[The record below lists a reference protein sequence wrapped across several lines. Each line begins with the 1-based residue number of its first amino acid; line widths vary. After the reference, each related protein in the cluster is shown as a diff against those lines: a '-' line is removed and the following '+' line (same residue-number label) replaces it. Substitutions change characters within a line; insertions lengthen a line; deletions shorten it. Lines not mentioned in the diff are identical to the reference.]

1 MNEIQA
7 VQKQLSNPKIVE
19 KFEEILND
27 QGPAFVAGLSTLLN
41 NNELLAKAG
50 TNQIVTAALKAAAL
64 DLSLLPDLGE
74 AYVIPYEKRGKV
86 NGQWTTVGVE
96 VNLQLGYRGL
106 IKLVQNTGRVG
117 KVAGVPIYEANHV
130 KYNRIYGELSIG
142 NPEYDPDVDEP
153 SEVIGYLAY
162 YYLDGNR
169 IENYWS
175 KAKVLKHVEKFSQAW
190 DVRKN
195 EIRPKSAWGTNF
207 DSMAIKTVI
216 KDLLK
221 YAPKSQQAA
230 QVMRDDDRAD
240 RRDVTPSNETPTE
253 SPQSTVAEQAP
264 TINVP
269 EEAVQDAGQPDGQ
282 VFTPAPE
289 NATQANS
296 AASDDELPFNDDPTA
311 EFLKNL
317 GY

>member
-1 MNEIQA
+1 MANAITT
-7 VQKQLSNPKIVE
+7 VQKQLNDPKVVK
-19 KFEEILND
+19 KFEEILDD
-27 QGPAFVAGLSTLLN
+27 QGPSFVAGLSTLLN

-86 NGQWTTVGVE
+86 NGEWQTVGVD

-117 KVAGVPIYEANHV
+117 KVAGVAIYEANKV

-153 SEVIGYLAY
+153 SEVVGYLAY

-169 IENYWS
+169 IEDYWS
-175 KAKVLKHVEKFSQAW
+175 KAKVMKHVQKFSQAW
-190 DVRKN
+190 DNRKG

-207 DSMAIKTVI
+207 DAMAIKTVI

-230 QVMRDDDRAD
+230 KAILDDDRAD
-240 RRDVTPSNETPTE
+240 RRDITPANSGVVEE
-253 SPQSTVAEQAP
+253 VYDDAP
-264 TINVP
+264 VLNVP
-269 EEAVQDAGQPDGQ
+269 EEAVESVNASAKQGQGQTPEMPNEVHSDVPAQDID
-282 VFTPAPE
+282 
-289 NATQANS
+289 
-296 AASDDELPFNDDPTA
+296 FNTDPTD
-311 EFLKNL
+311 EFLQSL
-317 GY
+317 GYQG

>member
-1 MNEIQA
+1 MANAITT
-7 VQKQLSNPKIVE
+7 VQKQLNDPKVVK
-19 KFEEILND
+19 KFEEILDD
-27 QGPAFVAGLSTLLN
+27 QGPSFVAGLSTLLN

-86 NGQWTTVGVE
+86 NGEWQTVGVD

-117 KVAGVPIYEANHV
+117 KVAGVAIYEANKV

-153 SEVIGYLAY
+153 SEVVGYLAY

-169 IENYWS
+169 IEDYWS
-175 KAKVLKHVEKFSQAW
+175 KAKVMKHVQKFSQAW
-190 DVRKN
+190 DNRKG

-207 DSMAIKTVI
+207 DAMAIKTVI

-230 QVMRDDDRAD
+230 KAISDDDRAD
-240 RRDVTPSNETPTE
+240 RRDITPANSGVVEE
-253 SPQSTVAEQAP
+253 VYDDAP
-264 TINVP
+264 VLNVP
-269 EEAVQDAGQPDGQ
+269 EEAVESVNASAEQGQGQTPEMPNEAYSDAPAQDID
-282 VFTPAPE
+282 
-289 NATQANS
+289 
-296 AASDDELPFNDDPTA
+296 FNTDPTD
-311 EFLKNL
+311 EFLQSL
-317 GY
+317 GYQG

>member
-1 MNEIQA
+1 MANAITT
-7 VQKQLSNPKIVE
+7 VQKQLNDPKVVK
-19 KFEEILND
+19 KFEEILDD
-27 QGPAFVAGLSTLLN
+27 QGPSFVAGVSTLLN
-41 NNELLAKAG
+41 DNELLAKAG
-50 TNQIVTAALKAAAL
+50 TNQIITAALKAAAL

-86 NGQWTTVGVE
+86 NGEWQTVGVD

-117 KVAGVPIYEANHV
+117 KVAGVAIYEANKV

-153 SEVIGYLAY
+153 SEVVGYLAY

-169 IENYWS
+169 IEDYWS
-175 KAKVLKHVEKFSQAW
+175 KAKVMKHVQKFSQAW
-190 DVRKN
+190 DNRKG

-207 DSMAIKTVI
+207 DAMGIKTVI

-230 QVMRDDDRAD
+230 KAILDDDRAD
-240 RRDVTPSNETPTE
+240 RRDITPANSGVVEE
-253 SPQSTVAEQAP
+253 VYDDAP
-264 TINVP
+264 VLNVP
-269 EEAVQDAGQPDGQ
+269 EEAVESVSASAEQGQGQTPEMPSEAHSDAPAQDID
-282 VFTPAPE
+282 
-289 NATQANS
+289 
-296 AASDDELPFNDDPTA
+296 FNTDPTD
-311 EFLKNL
+311 EFLQSL
-317 GY
+317 GYQG

>member
-1 MNEIQA
+1 MANAITT
-7 VQKQLSNPKIVE
+7 VQKQLNDPKVVK
-19 KFEEILND
+19 KFEEILDD
-27 QGPAFVAGLSTLLN
+27 QGPSFVAGVSTLLN
-41 NNELLAKAG
+41 DNELLAKAG
-50 TNQIVTAALKAAAL
+50 TNQIITAALKAAAL

-86 NGQWTTVGVE
+86 NGEWQTVGVD

-117 KVAGVPIYEANHV
+117 KVAGVAIYEANKV

-153 SEVIGYLAY
+153 SEVVGYLAY

-169 IENYWS
+169 IEDYWS
-175 KAKVLKHVEKFSQAW
+175 KAKVMKHVQKFSQAW
-190 DVRKN
+190 DNRKG

-207 DSMAIKTVI
+207 DAMAIKTVI

-230 QVMRDDDRAD
+230 KAILDDDRAD
-240 RRDVTPSNETPTE
+240 RRDITPVNSGVVEE
-253 SPQSTVAEQAP
+253 VYDDAP
-264 TINVP
+264 VLNVP
-269 EEAVQDAGQPDGQ
+269 EEAVESVNASAEQGQGQ
-282 VFTPAPE
+282 TQEMPNEAHSDTPA
-289 NATQANS
+289 Q
-296 AASDDELPFNDDPTA
+296 DIDFNTDPTD
-311 EFLKNL
+311 EFLQSL
-317 GY
+317 GYQG

>member
-1 MNEIQA
+1 MANAITT
-7 VQKQLSNPKIVE
+7 VQKQLNDPKIIK
-19 KFEEILND
+19 KFEEILDD

-41 NNELLAKAG
+41 NNDLLAKAG
-50 TNQIVTAALKAAAL
+50 VNQITTAALKAAAL

-86 NGQWTTVGVE
+86 NGEWQTVGVD

-117 KVAGVPIYEANHV
+117 KVAGVAIYEANKV

-153 SEVIGYLAY
+153 SEVVGYLAY

-169 IENYWS
+169 IEDYWS
-175 KAKVLKHVEKFSQAW
+175 KTKVMKHVQKFSQAW
-190 DVRKN
+190 DNRKG
-195 EIRPKSAWGTNF
+195 EIRPKSAWGTHF
-207 DSMAIKTVI
+207 DAMAIKTVI

-230 QVMRDDDRAD
+230 KVIKEDDRVD
-240 RRDVTPSNETPTE
+240 RRDVTPSNAGVVEEVYDEAPILNVPDDAVESVNASAEQVQGQTAETPNE
-253 SPQSTVAEQAP
+253 VHSDAP
-264 TINVP
+264 
-269 EEAVQDAGQPDGQ
+269 AQDID
-282 VFTPAPE
+282 
-289 NATQANS
+289 
-296 AASDDELPFNDDPTA
+296 FNTDPTD
-311 EFLKNL
+311 EFLQSL
-317 GY
+317 GYQG

>member
-7 VQKQLSNPKIVE
+7 VQKQLNNEKVQE
-19 KFEEILND
+19 KFSEILKD
-27 QGPAFVAGLSTLLN
+27 QGPSFVASLSTLLT

-50 TNQIVTAALKAAAL
+50 TNKIVTAALKAAAL
-64 DLSLLPDLGE
+64 DLSVLPDLGE
-74 AYVIPYEKRGKV
+74 AYVIPYEKKRKV
-86 NGQWTTVGVE
+86 NGKWTTVDVDA
-96 VNLQLGYRGL
+96 NLQLGYRGL

-117 KVAGVPIYEANHV
+117 KVAGVEIYAANKP

-153 SEVIGYLAY
+153 SEVVGYLAY

-175 KAKVLKHVEKFSQAW
+175 KKKVLKHVEKFSQSW
-190 DVRKN
+190 DPYNK
-195 EIRPKSAWGTNF
+195 EIRPKSAWGTSF
-207 DSMAIKTVI
+207 DAMAIKTVI

-221 YAPKSQQAA
+221 FAPKSQQVAKA
-230 QVMRDDDRAD
+230 IADDDRSD
-240 RRDVTPSNETPTE
+240 RRDITPAEKETVTNET
-253 SPQSTVAEQAP
+253 P

-269 EEAVQDAGQPDGQ
+269 EEAVTEADKPNSPTSSPQQTDQNKQDQD
-282 VFTPAPE
+282 TAPNVAPSDVNFE
-289 NATQANS
+289 DNAA
-296 AASDDELPFNDDPTA
+296 DD
-311 EFLKNL
+311 FLKGL

>member
-1 MNEIQA
+1 MANAITT
-7 VQKQLSNPKIVE
+7 VQKQLNDPKVVK
-19 KFEEILND
+19 KFEEILDD
-27 QGPAFVAGLSTLLN
+27 QGPSFVAGVSTLLN
-41 NNELLAKAG
+41 DNELLAKAG
-50 TNQIVTAALKAAAL
+50 TNQIITAALKAAAL

-86 NGQWTTVGVE
+86 NGEWQTVGVD

-117 KVAGVPIYEANHV
+117 KVAGVAIYEANKV

-153 SEVIGYLAY
+153 SEVVGYLAY

-169 IENYWS
+169 IEDYWS
-175 KAKVLKHVEKFSQAW
+175 KAKVMKHVQKFSQAW
-190 DVRKN
+190 DNRKG

-207 DSMAIKTVI
+207 DAMAIKTVI

-230 QVMRDDDRAD
+230 KAILDDDRAD
-240 RRDVTPSNETPTE
+240 RRDITPVNSGVVEE
-253 SPQSTVAEQAP
+253 VYDDAP
-264 TINVP
+264 VLNVP
-269 EEAVQDAGQPDGQ
+269 EEAVESVNASAEQGQGQTQEMPNEAHSDAPAQDID
-282 VFTPAPE
+282 
-289 NATQANS
+289 
-296 AASDDELPFNDDPTA
+296 FNTDPTD
-311 EFLKNL
+311 EFLQSL
-317 GY
+317 GYQG

>member
-1 MNEIQA
+1 MANAITT
-7 VQKQLSNPKIVE
+7 VQKQLNDPKVVK
-19 KFEEILND
+19 KFEEILDD
-27 QGPAFVAGLSTLLN
+27 QGPSFVAGLSTLLN

-86 NGQWTTVGVE
+86 NGEWQTVGVD

-117 KVAGVPIYEANHV
+117 KVAGVAIYEANKV

-153 SEVIGYLAY
+153 SEVVGYLAY

-169 IENYWS
+169 IEDYWS
-175 KAKVLKHVEKFSQAW
+175 KAKVMKHVQKFSQAW
-190 DVRKN
+190 DNRKG

-207 DSMAIKTVI
+207 DAMAIKTVI

-230 QVMRDDDRAD
+230 KAISDDDRAD
-240 RRDVTPSNETPTE
+240 RRDITPANSGVVEE
-253 SPQSTVAEQAP
+253 VYDDAP
-264 TINVP
+264 VLNVP
-269 EEAVQDAGQPDGQ
+269 EEAVESVNASAEQVQGQTPEMPNEAHSDAPAQDID
-282 VFTPAPE
+282 
-289 NATQANS
+289 
-296 AASDDELPFNDDPTA
+296 FNTDPTD
-311 EFLKNL
+311 EFLQSL
-317 GY
+317 GYQG

>member
-1 MNEIQA
+1 MANAITT
-7 VQKQLSNPKIVE
+7 VQKQLNDPKVVK
-19 KFEEILND
+19 KFEEILDD
-27 QGPAFVAGLSTLLN
+27 QGPSFVAGVSTLLN
-41 NNELLAKAG
+41 DNELLAKAG
-50 TNQIVTAALKAAAL
+50 TNQIITAALKAAAL

-86 NGQWTTVGVE
+86 NGEWQTVGVD

-117 KVAGVPIYEANHV
+117 KVAGVAIYEANKV

-153 SEVIGYLAY
+153 SEVVGYLAY

-169 IENYWS
+169 IEDYWS
-175 KAKVLKHVEKFSQAW
+175 KAKVMKHVQKFSQAW
-190 DVRKN
+190 DNRKG

-207 DSMAIKTVI
+207 DAMAIKTVI

-230 QVMRDDDRAD
+230 KAILDDDRAD
-240 RRDVTPSNETPTE
+240 RRDITPANSGVVEE
-253 SPQSTVAEQAP
+253 VYDDAP
-264 TINVP
+264 VLNVP
-269 EEAVQDAGQPDGQ
+269 EEAVESVNASAEQGQGQTPEMPNEAHSDAPAQDID
-282 VFTPAPE
+282 
-289 NATQANS
+289 
-296 AASDDELPFNDDPTA
+296 FNTDPTD
-311 EFLKNL
+311 EFLQSL
-317 GY
+317 GYQG